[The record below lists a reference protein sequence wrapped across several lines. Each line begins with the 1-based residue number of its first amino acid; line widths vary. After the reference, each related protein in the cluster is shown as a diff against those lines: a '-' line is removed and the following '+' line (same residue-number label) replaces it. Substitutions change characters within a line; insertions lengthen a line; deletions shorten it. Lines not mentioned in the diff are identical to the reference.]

1 MIMIII
7 YLIIKFNFKNNL
19 DLLGK
24 EINIRH
30 IKHLITYQSN
40 QCIGFECF
48 YYGIN
53 YLYTAIAMT
62 KEVKIYRIKIKHLIE
77 VLNDKRENNLKIF
90 GKKAENKINLLLER
104 FTLINNDLMK
114 FYDTKILNKN
124 KSKEE
129 KLISKS
135 PELIINKKDEEKEN
149 NKILVI
155 KKIFKDNRKNKINKT
170 NSQRRFSKIINYLNL
185 KNKILL
191 SESNKK
197 LKYNFSEI
205 KEKDFNKSNYNYK
218 IKNKYN
224 DLKSIENQIYKKLIE
239 KDFFQSKLEFSNY
252 KLNKEIKKNK
262 TIDSLS
268 PINKKNNNIF
278 ISSQNYHKVMNKE
291 IKNKLLYNKSVKNKN
306 LMKKFEDNFLK
317 GFAYNSSYINHNYK
331 YDFRKTLNANK
342 KLFKYSI
349 FNFTNPPK
357 NNNYSNFTE
366 SQLYISNTIHT
377 NRINKNNNFP
387 QLEII
392 KTKND
397 V

>member
-1 MIMIII
+1 
-7 YLIIKFNFKNNL
+7 
-19 DLLGK
+19 
-24 EINIRH
+24 
-30 IKHLITYQSN
+30 
-40 QCIGFECF
+40 
-48 YYGIN
+48 
-53 YLYTAIAMT
+53 MT

-77 VLNDKRENNLKIF
+77 VLNDKGENNLKIF

-104 FTLINNDLMK
+104 FILINNDLMK

-278 ISSQNYHKVMNKE
+278 ISSQNYRKVMNKE

-317 GFAYNSSYINHNYK
+317 GFAYNSSYINNNYK